1 MTSDSKMTQKIEQE
15 RLALLK
21 ELLEER
27 FGDTTREGATFTE
40 LNKQSVTITTWV

>member
-27 FGDTTREGATFTE
+27 FGIPTREGAESATSS
-40 LNKQSVTITTWV
+40 K

>member
-21 ELLEER
+21 ELLKER
-27 FGDTTREGATFTE
+27 FGDTTREGAASIE
-40 LNKQSVTITTWV
+40 LNK